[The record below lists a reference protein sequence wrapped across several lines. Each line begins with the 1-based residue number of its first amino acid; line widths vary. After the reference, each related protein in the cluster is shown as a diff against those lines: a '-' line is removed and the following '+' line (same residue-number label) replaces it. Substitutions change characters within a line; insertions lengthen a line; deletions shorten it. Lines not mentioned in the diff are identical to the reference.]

1 MLPLLAHPAAALA
14 YLAVAFALVFVW
26 PTLRLKLATG
36 VNAIVLPAGDTADAF
51 VGRWFKA
58 TMAGLF
64 LMTGTAAILPDVAPA
79 LGAIAMPWAETR
91 LIAGWTILGAALVW
105 VFIAQVQMGA
115 SWRIGID
122 ERPTELR
129 ANGLFARSRNPI
141 FLGMRVMLLGLFL
154 VMPNGWS
161 LAFLPLGEVLMQL
174 QVRFEEVHL
183 AKLHGETYRAYS
195 LRVPRWI

>member
-1 MLPLLAHPAAALA
+1 MLSLLAHPAAAFA
-14 YLAVAFALVFVW
+14 YLTVAFTLVFVW

-64 LMTGTAAILPDVAPA
+64 LMTGLAAILPDAPPV
-79 LGAIAMPWAETR
+79 LGAIALPWPETR
-91 LIAGWTILGAALVW
+91 LIAGWAVLSAALVW
-105 VFIAQVQMGA
+105 VFLAQVQMGA

-129 ANGLFARSRNPI
+129 ANGLFALSRNPI

-154 VMPNGWS
+154 IIPNGWS
-161 LAFLPLGEVLMQL
+161 LAFLLLGEVLMQL
-174 QVRFEEVHL
+174 QVRFEETHL
-183 AKLHGETYRAYS
+183 ARLHGEAYAAYIV
-195 LRVPRWI
+195 RVPRWI

>member
-1 MLPLLAHPAAALA
+1 MLSLLAHPAAALA
-14 YLAVAFALVFVW
+14 YLAVAFTLVFVW

-64 LMTGTAAILPDVAPA
+64 LMTGLATFLPDAAPA
-79 LGAIAMPWAETR
+79 LGAIALPSPEIR
-91 LIAGWTILGAALVW
+91 LFAGWALLSAALVW

-122 ERPTELR
+122 ERPTDLR

-154 VMPNGWS
+154 VLPNGWS
-161 LAFLPLGEVLMQL
+161 LAFLLLGEVLMQL
-174 QVRFEEVHL
+174 QVRFEEAHL
-183 AKLHGETYRAYS
+183 DRLHGDAYRAYC
-195 LRVPRWI
+195 LRVPRWL

>member
-1 MLPLLAHPAAALA
+1 MLSLLPHSAAAFA
-14 YLAVAFALVFVW
+14 YLAVAFTLVFVW

-64 LMTGTAAILPDVAPA
+64 LMTGLTAALPDAAPA
-79 LGAIAMPWAETR
+79 LGAIALPWPEIR
-91 LIAGWTILGAALVW
+91 LIAGWAVLGAALVW
-105 VFIAQVQMGA
+105 VFVAQVQMGA

-122 ERPTELR
+122 KRPTELR

-141 FLGMRVMLLGLFL
+141 FLGMRMMLLGLFL
-154 VMPNGWS
+154 VMPTGWS
-161 LAFLPLGEVLMQL
+161 LTFLMLGEVLMQL
-174 QVRFEEVHL
+174 QVRFEEAHL
-183 AKLHGETYRAYS
+183 ARLHGETYRAYVA
-195 LRVPRWI
+195 RVPRWI